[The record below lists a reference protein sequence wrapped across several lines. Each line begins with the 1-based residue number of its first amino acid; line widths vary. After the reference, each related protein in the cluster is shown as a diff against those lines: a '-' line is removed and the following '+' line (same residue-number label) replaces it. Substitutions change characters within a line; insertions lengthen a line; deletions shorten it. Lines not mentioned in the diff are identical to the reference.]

1 METVTLKIDDMHCKS
16 CVSMIESKINSLKG
30 IESIKVNLAESNAEV
45 TFDPDIITTDKINSE
60 IRELGYSIDGEG
72 NKGGILKGVLYG
84 LVPHIGCIGFL
95 IFSILGVTAAT
106 SFFKPL
112 LMNPH
117 FFYILIVMS
126 LLFATASAA
135 IYLKR
140 NGMFSFL
147 GIKKKWKY
155 LSVMYGTTIAVNLL
169 LFMVIFPY
177 TANFA
182 SANNQPYQGY
192 AVLDSD
198 ASSSELTLKV
208 SIPCP
213 GHAPLITGE
222 LNKIE
227 GVTSVKFGF
236 PNYFDVEYDSS
247 KASKQ
252 EILSLEVF
260 KTYKATVVEETA
272 AIQEDVKQPNVG
284 GCCGSCGSS
293 GSCGCGG

>member
-1 METVTLKIDDMHCKS
+1 MKTVTLKIDGMHCNS
-16 CVSMIESKINSLKG
+16 CAKLIEEKINPFKG
-30 IESIKVNLAESNAEV
+30 VESIKVNLAENNAEV
-45 TFDPDIITTDKINSE
+45 KFDPEIMTLDKIKSE
-60 IRELGYSIDGEG
+60 IRELGYSVDREG

-112 LMNPH
+112 LMNPY
-117 FFYILIVMS
+117 FFYILIMMS

-135 IYLKR
+135 IYLKS

-147 GIKKKWKY
+147 GVKKKWKY

-177 TANFA
+177 AANFA
-182 SANNQPYQGY
+182 STNNVPGQGY
-192 AVLDSD
+192 AVLEP
-198 ASSSELTLKV
+198 ASISELTLKV

-222 LNKIE
+222 LNKVY
-227 GVTSVKFGF
+227 GVTSVKFSF
-236 PNYFDVEYDSS
+236 PNYFDVAYDHS
-247 KASKQ
+247 KVSKQ
-252 EILSLEVF
+252 EILSLDVF
-260 KTYKATVVEETA
+260 KTYKAVITNENL
-272 AIQEDVKQPNVG
+272 QK
-284 GCCGSCGSS
+284 
-293 GSCGCGG
+293 

>member
-1 METVTLKIDDMHCKS
+1 MKTVTLKVDGMHCKS
-16 CVSMIESKINSLKG
+16 CVGMIESKINSFKG
-30 IESIKVNLAESNAEV
+30 VEGIKVNMAENNAEV
-45 TFDPDIITTDKINSE
+45 KFNPEIVTLDKIKSE
-60 IRELGYSIDGEG
+60 ICELGYSIDGEK
-72 NKGGILKGVLYG
+72 NKSGLLKGVLYG
-84 LVPHIGCIGFL
+84 LIPHIGCIGFL

-112 LMNPH
+112 LMNPY
-117 FFYILIVMS
+117 FFYILIMMS

-140 NGMFSFL
+140 NGMFSSL

-169 LFMVIFPY
+169 LFMVVFPY
-177 TANFA
+177 AANFD
-182 SANNQPYQGY
+182 STNNVPYQGY
-192 AVLDSD
+192 AVLDP

-222 LNKIE
+222 LYKIA
-227 GVTSVKFGF
+227 GVSNVEFGF
-236 PNYFDVEYDSS
+236 PNYFDITYDGS
-247 KASKQ
+247 KTSKE

-260 KTYKATVVEETA
+260 KTYKAVITSEN
-272 AIQEDVKQPNVG
+272 IQEQKSKTVTG
-284 GCCGSCGSS
+284 G
-293 GSCGCGG
+293 CGCGCGSGGCGG